1 MLRKLIHKYRLNKEI
16 KKYAHIVD
24 AEGALLAQKIIER
37 LSEKPSD
44 SEVINF
50 CDRVEKKWV
59 KEKNVLLIEFVTC
72 AEISFEYSCYL
83 LNSFDRSFS
92 DKKWDGAFQI
102 LFNEIL
108 EFYTEA
114 FRDIYKFDA
123 SANQKT
129 ELRKML
135 HHKMQMKLETYSK
148 TEWNEAAD
156 LCIDA
161 IEKLNNELTK
171 ALIIEGFDIKIN
183 QRKERARL
191 FEHFMTSFCDEKGC
205 NALIKIKKL

>member
-16 KKYAHIVD
+16 KKYAHIVN
-24 AEGALLAQKIIER
+24 AEGVLLAQKIIER

-44 SEVINF
+44 SEMANF
-50 CDRVEKKWV
+50 CDRVEQKWV
-59 KEKNVLLIEFVTC
+59 KEQNYLLIEYKTFI
-72 AEISFEYSCYL
+72 EIGFEYSCYL

-92 DKKWDGAFQI
+92 DKKWDGSFQI

-108 EFYTEA
+108 EIYTES
-114 FRDIYKFDA
+114 FHDIYEFDT

-135 HHKMQMKLETYSK
+135 HHKMQMKLEAYSK

-156 LCIDA
+156 VCIDV

-171 ALIIEGFDIKIN
+171 ALILEGFDIKIN

-191 FEHFMTSFCDEKGC
+191 FEHLMTSFCDEKGS
-205 NALIKIKKL
+205 NALIKIEKL